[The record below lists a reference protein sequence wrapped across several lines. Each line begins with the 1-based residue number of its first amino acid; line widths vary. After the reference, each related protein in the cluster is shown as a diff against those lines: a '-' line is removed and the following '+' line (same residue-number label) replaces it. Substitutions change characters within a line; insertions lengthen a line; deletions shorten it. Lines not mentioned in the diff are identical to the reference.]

1 MVLYLQLCGTTS
13 FYNNTATTI
22 KWQKLCDLNNKNR
35 KYTVY
40 SSVLLEHKWSEK
52 SIIKIHYERE
62 SKEHQS
68 KNAIKQTNKMK
79 KTKQKEEK

>member
-1 MVLYLQLCGTTS
+1 MTYYNTGTT
-13 FYNNTATTI
+13 TI
-22 KWQKLCDLNNKNR
+22 WQGLYDLNNKNR

-79 KTKQKEEK
+79 KPKQKVEK